1 MCTVLFNAITA
12 LYVAILVLV
21 PSVASKFIAL
31 GPVNI
36 SGATLFF
43 PVTYIFNDILTE
55 VYGYSRS
62 RQIIWLGFAAQILT
76 AFAYWLVGIM
86 PAAPF
91 WHNQTAYDTIL
102 GIAPRITLAS
112 LMAYIM
118 GEFVNSVILS
128 RLKFAQGGQSGIP
141 QASRF
146 VLSTIAGEAVDSIV
160 FLGIAFY
167 GTMAFKDLVETAL
180 TIYVAKVLYEIVA
193 LPVSMRLAQYLKRVE
208 HVDQIDNPS
217 TTNYSPFNLH

>member
-1 MCTVLFNAITA
+1 MLEFLPRSLQQRQEPNVLFNAITA

-31 GPVNI
+31 GAVNI

-43 PVTYIFNDILTE
+43 PITYIFNDILTE
-55 VYGYSRS
+55 VYGYSSS
-62 RQIIWLGFAAQILT
+62 RQIIWLGFAAQVLT

-112 LMAYIM
+112 LMA
-118 GEFVNSVILS
+118 
-128 RLKFAQGGQSGIP
+128 
-141 QASRF
+141 
-146 VLSTIAGEAVDSIV
+146 
-160 FLGIAFY
+160 
-167 GTMAFKDLVETAL
+167 
-180 TIYVAKVLYEIVA
+180 
-193 LPVSMRLAQYLKRVE
+193 
-208 HVDQIDNPS
+208 
-217 TTNYSPFNLH
+217 

>member
-128 RLKFAQGGQSGIP
+128 RLKFAQGGQSGIA